1 MERKPE
7 APTVPGWAEP
17 DKPGPVPA
25 VVPEQPPS
33 QRVGAAE
40 RDETERHLRWA
51 LAEDVLSIGEFDER
65 LGHVIRA
72 KTREDL
78 DRIVADLPRLQ
89 PAATPRTPLRP
100 CSRIVAIMGGEDKRG
115 RWRPGRPLRI
125 LAVMGG
131 AKVDLRDAE
140 SDDGVFDIDAL
151 ALMGG
156 VEIVVPD
163 DADVDLDGFA
173 IMGGRDNKVPA
184 AETAGGPLVRINGY
198 AVMGGIVVR
207 PASKRERKKY
217 RIEGD
222 EDGLQRRPQPPRP
235 PVRYGDVPPRRT
247 SWVGRIIGWSLLA
260 ALVVGPGQAAVT
272 ADAAAI
278 FGGDTYRPT
287 RAELR
292 GDDEVEVF
300 SLFGGVDVVIPEG
313 YSAQREG
320 GVSLFGGVDCE
331 DTVCDGQGDE
341 VVVDATAIFGGVNI
355 GDDVDDRDDDD

>member
-1 MERKPE
+1 MESKPE
-7 APTVPGWAEP
+7 ARTFPGWAEP

-25 VVPEQPPS
+25 VAPEQPPS
-33 QRVGAAE
+33 QRVGMSE

-65 LGHVIRA
+65 LGQVIRA

-78 DRIVADLPRLQ
+78 DRIVADLPRPH
-89 PAATPRTPLRP
+89 PAAPPRTPLRP

-184 AETAGGPLVRINGY
+184 AQTPGGPLVRVNGY

-207 PASKRERKKY
+207 PASKRERRKHPV
-217 RIEGD
+217 EGD
-222 EDGLQRRPQPPRP
+222 DDGPQRRPQPPRP
-235 PVRYGDVPPRRT
+235 PVRYGDVPPRRK
-247 SWVGRIIGWSLLA
+247 SWVGRIVGWSLVA
-260 ALVVGPGQAAVT
+260 ALILGPGRAIIT
-272 ADAAAI
+272 ADEVAI
-278 FGGDTYRPT
+278 FSGDRYEPT
-287 RAELR
+287 SQEEF
-292 GDDEVEVF
+292 GDDSVDVF
-300 SLFGGVDVVIPEG
+300 TLFGGLEVVIPEG
-313 YSAQREG
+313 HSARVDSFE
-320 GVSLFGGVDCE
+320 LFGGTDCE
-331 DTVCDGQGDE
+331 RVCDREGREIQ
-341 VVVDATAIFGGVNI
+341 VNATAIFGGVNVSD
-355 GDDVDDRDDDD
+355 GNDPPDDDDD